1 MVNRI
6 NKKLITFQFPFSMDE
21 VGKLLPAGDYTV
33 ETEEESI
40 AGLSFLA
47 FRHIETVLVERPPK
61 GKAGA
66 TRYWS
71 VDHESL
77 ERAIEADT
85 ERFLK
90 SSGDLANAAKTRE
103 ASESD

>member
-21 VGKLLPAGDYTV
+21 IGKLLPAGDYTV

-61 GKAGA
+61 GKSAA
-66 TRYWS
+66 ARYWS

-77 ERAIEADT
+77 ERAIEADA

-90 SSGDLANAAKTRE
+90 SSGDLANAEKTSE

>member
-47 FRHIETVLVERPPK
+47 FRHIETILVERPPK

-66 TRYWS
+66 TRYWC
-71 VDHESL
+71 VDRESL
-77 ERAIEADT
+77 ECAIEADA

-90 SSGDLANAAKTRE
+90 SGRDLANAEKTSE